1 MNSQRQLVEDMAALQ
16 MTVCIPSN
24 TWTDYSVT
32 FSFPMTFSMSV
43 PAVVDQLKEFY
54 QDASDRGRIS
64 SKYSTHCDCTIEAL
78 KAHLRDGVFS
88 RDEELEFFSR
98 YVDVRAVKFPTGTTV
113 SNTTCDIN
121 FKVLSKLRQEL
132 YIMYRDTF
140 PEFVTQEEMK
150 FNSRWLHSDSELFL
164 NNKNK

>member
-1 MNSQRQLVEDMAALQ
+1 MDTQRQLVEDTAALQ

-24 TWTDYSVT
+24 TWIDYSIT
-32 FSFPMTFSMSV
+32 FSFPLTFSMSV
-43 PAVVDQLKEFY
+43 VEVADQLKEFY

-64 SKYSTHCDCTIEAL
+64 SEYGSHCNRTIEAL
-78 KAHLRDGVFS
+78 KLHLRDGVFS

-98 YVDVRAVKFPTGTTV
+98 YVDIRAVKFPTGVTV

-121 FKVLSKLRQEL
+121 FKVLSKLRQDL

-164 NNKNK
+164 NNKK

>member
-1 MNSQRQLVEDMAALQ
+1 MNTERQFVEDTAALH

-24 TWTDYSVT
+24 TWTDYPVT
-32 FSFPMTFSMSV
+32 FSFPLTFSMSV
-43 PAVVDQLKEFY
+43 TTVVDQLKEFY
-54 QDASDRGRIS
+54 QDAYTRGRIS
-64 SKYSTHCDCTIEAL
+64 SKYSSHCDCTIEAL

-98 YVDVRAVKFPTGTTV
+98 YVDVRSVKFPTGVTV

-140 PEFVTQEEMK
+140 PEFVLREELN
-150 FNSRWLHSDSELFL
+150 FNSRWLHADSELFL
-164 NNKNK
+164 NNKK